1 MADQHDVLD
10 DSAAV
15 LPFPANT
22 PVAPYYAVIFS
33 STRTDGANGYGAVL
47 ATPWPILFPAVA
59 LAITFLSFQF
69 LGDGLR
75 DALDVRADR

>member
-22 PVAPYYAVIFS
+22 PVSPSV
-33 STRTDGANGYGAVL
+33 RVDEK
-47 ATPWPILFPAVA
+47 
-59 LAITFLSFQF
+59 IT
-69 LGDGLR
+69 
-75 DALDVRADR
+75 A

>member
-33 STRTDGANGYGAVL
+33 STRTDGDNEIRVMNRHIRL
-47 ATPWPILFPAVA
+47 I
-59 LAITFLSFQF
+59 
-69 LGDGLR
+69 
-75 DALDVRADR
+75 RAMHAQHAE